1 MRCVASAHRAAPRVE
16 PCASRTL
23 RLTNIP
29 FAVPVTDVAHGALAA
44 LASAGNLSLVQCVT
58 RVAVG
63 DFSQQ
68 GVTEWDNITPIGAA
82 DGGLVALPP
91 PYDGADTQAP
101 RRPRDVGKHNR
112 GFAVLCFASR
122 AAAAVAATA
131 LEALPPGAVQL
142 RTSDALL
149 LTDVQFRVE
158 AARLADRRLYL
169 REDLARRAD
178 EVTAAAAAQDAK
190 RAARAPH
197 RRRQKERDR
206 VARDAGL
213 TSALLRAA
221 GQVDTGPP
229 AAEAPSHGDVEALWR
244 RAFSEW
250 RDPVHAKT
258 HLGAVDWEAMPDALD
273 PCRGGGLGDT
283 PRGLRKRLQVESFL
297 AVLRQVLTRLAPDGR
312 GVSIYDM
319 GCGTGN
325 LCLPLAH
332 ALPHCTWVAVDV
344 KQDSIARCADRARR
358 AGLRNVVAVHGD
370 IVASA
375 RQPGAPPVDI
385 AMGLHV
391 CGSGTDLVLD
401 VATSARAVFVVS
413 PCCVGKLNVGT
424 CGACGPKSA
433 LIRAR
438 LATDEFSVL
447 AAAADFAGDS
457 HVSGY
462 DASSP
467 TGALPR
473 ASKACVEF
481 DRASAAAEKGYTV
494 HLVKLLHPEACVRN
508 DLLVGWP
515 ASERGGNGD
524 MCGDLFLPPAG
535 VDTHLMAV

>member
-29 FAVPVTDVAHGALAA
+29 FGVRVADVAHGALAA
-44 LASAGNLSLVQCVT
+44 LASGGNNLSLVQCVT

-63 DFSQQ
+63 DFTHQ
-68 GVTEWDNITPIGAA
+68 GVTEWDFNS
-82 DGGLVALPP
+82 DGLTALPP
-91 PYDGADTQAP
+91 PYVGADVQTP
-101 RRPRDVGKHNR
+101 RRPRDVGKQNR

-122 AAAAVAATA
+122 AAAAVAASA

-142 RTSDALL
+142 RTSSDAV
-149 LTDVQFRVE
+149 LTDVTFRVE
-158 AARLADRRLYL
+158 GARLSDGRLYL
-169 REDLARRAD
+169 REDLARRAE

-206 VARDAGL
+206 VARDARL
-213 TSALLRAA
+213 STALLHAA
-221 GQVDTGPP
+221 GHVAPDA

-250 RDPVHAKT
+250 RDPAHAKAQ
-258 HLGAVDWEAMPDALD
+258 LGAVDWAAMPDEVD

-312 GVSIYDM
+312 TRRVFIYDM

-332 ALPHCTWVAVDV
+332 ALPHCTWVAVDA
-344 KQDSIARCADRARR
+344 KQDSIARCAERARR
-358 AGLRNVVAVHGD
+358 AGLTNVMAMHGD
-370 IVASA
+370 IVQSA

-413 PCCVGKLNVGT
+413 PCCVGKMNVVG
-424 CGACGPKSA
+424 CACGPKSA

-438 LATDEFSVL
+438 LATEEFSIL

-462 DASSP
+462 DANSP

-473 ASKACVEF
+473 ASKAVVEF
-481 DRASAAAEKGYTV
+481 DRAAAATEKGYTV

-515 ASERGGNGD
+515 ASERGSSGD

-535 VDTHLMAV
+535 VDTQLMAV